1 MTKEE
6 IIVASAKGGP
16 LPEGGLDPADTF
28 LFLSLRSLYSQAKH
42 GGMSKEQGAKEKTT
56 ILKQYDEM
64 KIWVRV
70 VEEHRRKEQAFEG
83 AWEAFSQS
91 PTTEN
96 ADALHKAWFN
106 CGLKILADH

>member
-6 IIVASAKGGP
+6 IIVAAAKGGP

-42 GGMSKEQGAKEKTT
+42 GGMSKEQGAKEKTA
-56 ILKQYDEM
+56 ILGKYEEM
-64 KIWVRV
+64 KLWVKV
-70 VEEHRRKEQAFEG
+70 IGEHRRKEQAFEG
-83 AWEAFSQS
+83 AWEAFSRS
-91 PTTEN
+91 PTMEN

-106 CGLKILADH
+106 CGLKIFADH